1 MSVYEHAN
9 RHTQRV
15 RTYEDILADT
25 RSVSLQHVKIRQ
37 DRTACYIKTQLLR
50 STKIHVRYRNCHIFL
65 IDIEQ
70 C

>member
-1 MSVYEHAN
+1 MN
-9 RHTQRV
+9 TL
-15 RTYEDILADT
+15 TDT